1 MELFDSHAH
10 IDFPRYNKDRKKV
23 IERARAEGV
32 KYILN
37 CGADL
42 ESSQR
47 AVKLADE
54 FEGIYA
60 AVGIHPHEASLY
72 SIEIAKKLQKLAE
85 NKMVVAFGE
94 IGLDYH
100 YDNSPRDEQRQA
112 FRAQLRLAE
121 SLNLPVIIHS
131 REAEED
137 TINIL
142 REEWDPENG
151 GVVHCYSSS
160 AEMAK
165 DLLDL
170 NFHIGFTGLITFK
183 NLEWLRRI
191 VSNTPIKRILVETDS
206 PYMSPEPFRGR
217 RNEPARVK
225 EVARRVAEC
234 HNLTIEKTAE
244 ITTQNGLKL
253 FKIN

>member
-47 AVKLADE
+47 AVKLAEE

-72 SIEIAKKLQKLAE
+72 NIEIAKKLQKLAD

-100 YDNSPRDEQRQA
+100 YDNSPRDKQRQA
-112 FRAQLRLAE
+112 FRAQLRLAA

-142 REEWDPENG
+142 SEEWDPENG

-160 AEMAK
+160 ADMAQ

-225 EVARRVAEC
+225 EVAKQVAKC

-244 ITTQNGLKL
+244 ITTKNGLKL

>member
-1 MELFDSHAH
+1 MELFDTHAH
-10 IDFPRYNKDRKKV
+10 IDFPRYNKDRNKV
-23 IERARAEGV
+23 IKRARREGV
-32 KYILN
+32 KYILD

-47 AVKLADE
+47 AVKLAEE
-54 FEGIYA
+54 FPDIYA
-60 AVGIHPHEASLY
+60 AVGIHPHEASIY
-72 SIEIAKKLQKLAE
+72 NIEIAKKLEKLAE
-85 NKMVVAFGE
+85 SKKVVAFGE

-112 FRAQLRLAE
+112 FRAQLRLAS
-121 SLNLPVIIHS
+121 SLDLPVIIHS

-137 TINIL
+137 TLNIL
-142 REEWDPENG
+142 REEWDSENG

-165 DLLDL
+165 ELLDL
-170 NFHIGFTGLITFK
+170 DFHIGFTGLITFN

-191 VSNTPIKRILVETDS
+191 VSNTPIRKILVETDS
-206 PYMSPEPFRGR
+206 PYMSPEPYRGR

-225 EVARRVAEC
+225 EVARQVAKC
-234 HNLTIEKTAE
+234 HNLTIEKVAE
-244 ITTQNGLKL
+244 ITTQNGLDL
-253 FKIN
+253 FKID

>member
-170 NFHIGFTGLITFK
+170 KFHIGFTGLITFK

>member
-10 IDFPRYNKDRKKV
+10 IDFPRYNKDRNKI
-23 IERARAEGV
+23 IERARIEGV

-47 AVKLADE
+47 AVKLAED
-54 FEGIYA
+54 FEDIYA
-60 AVGIHPHEASLY
+60 AVGIHPHEGSMYSL
-72 SIEIAKKLQKLAE
+72 EIAKKLQKLAE
-85 NKMVVAFGE
+85 SEKVVAFGE

-112 FRAQLRLAE
+112 FRAQLRLASNLE
-121 SLNLPVIIHS
+121 LPVIIHS

-137 TINIL
+137 TIKIL
-142 REEWDPENG
+142 KEEWNPENG

-165 DLLDL
+165 KLLDL

-191 VSNTPIKRILVETDS
+191 VSNTPINKILVETDS
-206 PYMSPEPFRGR
+206 PYMSPEPYRGR

-225 EVARRVAEC
+225 EVAMQVAKC
-234 HNLTIEKTAE
+234 HNLTLDKVAE
-244 ITTQNGLKL
+244 ITTQNGLNL

>member
-1 MELFDSHAH
+1 MELFDTHAH
-10 IDFPRYNKDRKKV
+10 IDFPRYNKDRNKV
-23 IERARAEGV
+23 IKRARREGV
-32 KYILN
+32 KYILD

-47 AVKLADE
+47 AVKLAEE
-54 FEGIYA
+54 FPDIYA
-60 AVGIHPHEASLY
+60 AVGIHPHEASIY
-72 SIEIAKKLQKLAE
+72 NIEIAKKLQELAGS
-85 NKMVVAFGE
+85 KKVMAFGE

-112 FRAQLRLAE
+112 FRAQLRLAS
-121 SLNLPVIIHS
+121 SLDLPVIIHS

-137 TINIL
+137 TLNIL
-142 REEWDPENG
+142 REEWDSENG

-165 DLLDL
+165 ELLDL
-170 NFHIGFTGLITFK
+170 DFHIGFTGLITFN

-191 VSNTPIKRILVETDS
+191 VSNTPIRKILVETDS
-206 PYMSPEPFRGR
+206 PYMSPEPYRGR

-225 EVARRVAEC
+225 EVARQVAKC
-234 HNLTIEKTAE
+234 HNLTIEKVAE
-244 ITTQNGLKL
+244 ITTQNGLDL
-253 FKIN
+253 FKID

>member
-85 NKMVVAFGE
+85 NKIVVAFGE

-225 EVARRVAEC
+225 EVARQVAEC

>member
-1 MELFDSHAH
+1 MELFDTHAH
-10 IDFPRYNKDRKKV
+10 IDFPRYNKDRNKV
-23 IERARAEGV
+23 IERARREGV
-32 KYILN
+32 KYILD

-47 AVKLADE
+47 AVELAEE
-54 FEGIYA
+54 FPDIYA
-60 AVGIHPHEASLY
+60 AVGIHPHEASIY
-72 SIEIAKKLQKLAE
+72 NIEIAKKLEKLAE
-85 NKMVVAFGE
+85 SKKVVAFGE

-112 FRAQLRLAE
+112 FRAQLRLAS
-121 SLNLPVIIHS
+121 SLDLPVIIHS

-137 TINIL
+137 TLNIL

-165 DLLDL
+165 ELLDL
-170 NFHIGFTGLITFK
+170 DFHIGFTGLITFN

-191 VSNTPIKRILVETDS
+191 VSNTPIRKILVETDS
-206 PYMSPEPFRGR
+206 PYMSPEPYRGR

-225 EVARRVAEC
+225 EVARQVAKC
-234 HNLTIEKTAE
+234 HNLTIEKVAE
-244 ITTQNGLKL
+244 ITTQNGLDL
-253 FKIN
+253 FKID

>member
-85 NKMVVAFGE
+85 NKIVVAFGE

-160 AEMAK
+160 SEMAK

-225 EVARRVAEC
+225 EVARQVAEC

>member
-10 IDFPRYNKDRKKV
+10 IDFPRYNKDRDKV

-47 AVKLADE
+47 AVKLAEDYDDI
-54 FEGIYA
+54 FA
-60 AVGIHPHEASLY
+60 AVGIHPHEGAMY
-72 SIEIAKKLQKLAE
+72 SIEIAKKLKKLAE
-85 NKMVVAFGE
+85 SDKVVAFGE

-112 FRAQLRLAE
+112 FRAQLRLA
-121 SLNLPVIIHS
+121 STLGLPVIIHS
-131 REAEED
+131 REAEKD
-137 TINIL
+137 TIKIL
-142 REEWDPENG
+142 EEEWNLENG

-165 DLLDL
+165 KLLELD
-170 NFHIGFTGLITFK
+170 FHIGFTGLITFK

-191 VSNTPIKRILVETDS
+191 VSNTPINKILVETDS
-206 PYMSPEPFRGR
+206 PYMSPEPYRGR

-225 EVARRVAEC
+225 EVARQVAKC
-234 HNLTIEKTAE
+234 HNLTLEKVAE
-244 ITTQNGLKL
+244 ITTQNGLNL
-253 FKIN
+253 FKI

>member
-1 MELFDSHAH
+1 MELFDTHVH
-10 IDFPRYNKDRKKV
+10 IDFPRYNKDRNKV
-23 IERARAEGV
+23 IERARREGV
-32 KYILN
+32 KYILD

-47 AVKLADE
+47 AVELAEE
-54 FEGIYA
+54 FPDIYA
-60 AVGIHPHEASLY
+60 AVGIHPHEASIY
-72 SIEIAKKLQKLAE
+72 NIEIAKKLEKLAE
-85 NKMVVAFGE
+85 SKKVVAFGE

-112 FRAQLRLAE
+112 FRAQLRLAS
-121 SLNLPVIIHS
+121 SLDLPVIIHS

-137 TINIL
+137 TLNIL
-142 REEWDPENG
+142 REEWDSENG

-165 DLLDL
+165 ELLDL
-170 NFHIGFTGLITFK
+170 DFHIGFTGLITFN

-191 VSNTPIKRILVETDS
+191 VSNTPIRKILVETDS
-206 PYMSPEPFRGR
+206 PYMSPEPYRGR

-225 EVARRVAEC
+225 EVARQVAKC
-234 HNLTIEKTAE
+234 HNLTIEKVAE
-244 ITTQNGLKL
+244 ITTQNGLDL
-253 FKIN
+253 FKID

>member
-1 MELFDSHAH
+1 MELFDTHAH
-10 IDFPRYNKDRKKV
+10 IDFPRYNKDRNKV
-23 IERARAEGV
+23 IKRARREGV
-32 KYILN
+32 KYILD

-47 AVKLADE
+47 AVKLAEE
-54 FEGIYA
+54 FPDIYA
-60 AVGIHPHEASLY
+60 AVGIHPHEASIY
-72 SIEIAKKLQKLAE
+72 NIEIAKKFEKLAE
-85 NKMVVAFGE
+85 SKKVIAFGE

-112 FRAQLRLAE
+112 FRAQLRLAS
-121 SLNLPVIIHS
+121 SLDLPVIIHS

-137 TINIL
+137 TLNIL
-142 REEWDPENG
+142 REEWDSENG

-165 DLLDL
+165 ELLDL
-170 NFHIGFTGLITFK
+170 DFHIGFTGLITFN

-191 VSNTPIKRILVETDS
+191 VSNTPIRKILVETDS
-206 PYMSPEPFRGR
+206 PYMSPEPYRGR

-225 EVARRVAEC
+225 EVARQVAKC
-234 HNLTIEKTAE
+234 HNLTIEKVAE
-244 ITTQNGLKL
+244 ITTQNGLDL
-253 FKIN
+253 FKID

>member
-1 MELFDSHAH
+1 MELFDTHAH
-10 IDFPRYNKDRKKV
+10 IDFPRYDKDRKKV

-47 AVKLADE
+47 AVKLAEDF
-54 FEGIYA
+54 FEIYA
-60 AVGIHPHEASLY
+60 AVGIHPHEASIY
-72 SIEIAKKLQKLAE
+72 TVEIAKKLRELAE
-85 NKMVVAFGE
+85 TKKVVAFGE

-112 FRAQLRLAE
+112 FRAQLRLA
-121 SLNLPVIIHS
+121 SNLGLPVIIHS

-142 REEWDPENG
+142 KEEWDPENG

-165 DLLDL
+165 ELLDL

-191 VSNTPIKRILVETDS
+191 VSNTPIRRILIETDS
-206 PYMSPEPFRGR
+206 PYMSPEPYRGR

-225 EVARRVAEC
+225 EVARQVAKC
-234 HNLTIEKTAE
+234 HNLTLDKVAE
-244 ITTQNGLKL
+244 ITTQNGLNL
-253 FKIN
+253 FKID

>member
-160 AEMAK
+160 SEMAK

-225 EVARRVAEC
+225 EVARQVAEC

>member
-225 EVARRVAEC
+225 EVARQVAEC

>member
-1 MELFDSHAH
+1 MKLFDTHAH
-10 IDFPRYNKDRKKV
+10 IDFPRYNNDRGKV
-23 IERARAEGV
+23 IKRAREEGV

-47 AVKLADE
+47 AVKLAEDFPE
-54 FEGIYA
+54 IYS
-60 AVGIHPHEASLY
+60 AVGIHPHEASAY
-72 SIEIAKKLQKLAE
+72 NVEIAKKLQKLADS
-85 NKMVVAFGE
+85 KKVVAFGE

-112 FRAQLRLAE
+112 FRAQLRLAS
-121 SLNLPVIIHS
+121 SLDLPVIIHS

-142 REEWDPENG
+142 KEEWDSENG

-165 DLLDL
+165 ELLDL

-191 VSNTPIKRILVETDS
+191 VSNTPIRKILIETDS
-206 PYMSPEPFRGR
+206 PYMSPEPYRGR

-225 EVARRVAEC
+225 EVARQVAKS
-234 HNLTIEKTAE
+234 HNLTIDKAAE
-244 ITTQNGLKL
+244 ITTENGLNL